1 MKLRLGILL
10 ASAVLQLVPLEAH
23 RAAGLSGK
31 WSVVAEAAEVESPDG
46 TEKYSMVAI
55 AGTLQLDQKDS
66 AVTGS
71 WQGRMPAPWSLTG
84 NVDGATF
91 ELKTETRDMPIT
103 RNGEQQM
110 VPRQWIFKGTLDGDA
125 LSGAMFLSGGATTT
139 PSQPFTAKRAT

>member
-1 MKLRLGILL
+1 MKVRLGILL

-23 RAAGLSGK
+23 RAASLSGK

-55 AGTLQLDQKDS
+55 AGTLQLDQKDR

-84 NVDGATF
+84 SVDGATF
-91 ELKTETRDMPIT
+91 ELKTDTRDMPIT

-110 VPRQWIFKGTLDGDA
+110 VERQWIFKGTLDGDT
-125 LSGAMFLSGGATTT
+125 LTGAMFLTGGQKEP
-139 PSQPFTAKRAT
+139 PSQPFSATRVR